1 MSKDST
7 NNVLY
12 LLGVVGS
19 IMAFINGIYYIA
31 FGEVVPGGIDRLL
44 MGGGFLLI
52 GIALLGI
59 YRTYGS
65 YIAIL
70 AMLWSILYQIIGT
83 ILFGI
88 LGVNVINWILG
99 AIFSFL
105 VGYSFYLTRDKI
117 GIYATV
123 SGIFFIIWGFVNMV
137 LKYLNF
143 EATGD
148 PNALN
153 NIAIIPIAMAISAI
167 YFILAIRSDES

>member
-12 LLGVVGS
+12 LLGVIGS
-19 IMAFINGIYYIA
+19 IMGFINGIYYIF

-44 MGGGFLLI
+44 MGGGFVLI

-65 YIAIL
+65 YIAVL
-70 AMLWSILYQIIGT
+70 ATLWSFIYQIVGT

-99 AIFSFL
+99 AIFAFL
-105 VGYSFYLTRDKI
+105 IGYSFYLTRDKI

-123 SGIFFIIWGFVNMV
+123 SGIFFIIWAFVNVV

-148 PNALN
+148 PNGFSN
-153 NIAIIPIAMAISAI
+153 ISIIAIVMAISAI
-167 YFILAIRSDES
+167 YFILAMRSDES